1 MIPVLIVYKKQ
12 SLAELFERKALL
24 SEAWRISSLELADL
38 DMVLAVERACYPN
51 PWSRDLFLREYDNP
65 RSNIDLLRDGDELA
79 GYLVSWYLHE
89 ELQIM
94 NVATAPAFR
103 RRGVGLA
110 LLRKAMGRAR
120 KRGLERT
127 MLEVRIGNAGA
138 IALYESLGFRRDGVR
153 RRYYVDGED
162 ALLMSLG
169 E

>member
-1 MIPVLIVYKKQ
+1 M
-12 SLAELFERKALL
+12 
-24 SEAWRISSLELADL
+24 SEAWRITSLELADL
-38 DMVLAVERACYPN
+38 DRVLAVERACYPN

-65 RSNIDLLRDGDELA
+65 RSSVDLLLEGEELA
-79 GYLVSWYLHE
+79 GYLVSWYLHK

-94 NVATAPAFR
+94 NVATAPTFR

-110 LLRKAMGRAR
+110 LLRQAMERAR

-127 MLEVRIGNAGA
+127 VLEVRTGNAGA
-138 IALYESLGFRRDGVR
+138 IALYESLGFRRDAVR

-162 ALLMSLG
+162 ALLMSYY

>member
-1 MIPVLIVYKKQ
+1 M
-12 SLAELFERKALL
+12 
-24 SEAWRISSLELADL
+24 SEAWRITSLELADL
-38 DMVLAVERACYPN
+38 DRVLAVERACYPN

-65 RSNIDLLRDGDELA
+65 SSNVDLLLEGNELA
-79 GYLVSWYLHE
+79 GYLVSWYLHK

-110 LLRKAMGRAR
+110 LLRQAMERAR

-127 MLEVRIGNAGA
+127 VLEVRTGNAGA
-138 IALYESLGFRRDGVR
+138 IALYESLGFRRDAVR

-162 ALLMSLG
+162 ALLMSRKEEIG
-169 E
+169 S